1 MRSIAKVQKPCCG
14 NAKVGR
20 VYFLL
25 TYATNCKW
33 TLNPF
38 QYKDKYLTSSV
49 HSDLTHSPSTFCQ
62 WLTDLYLLGGGGG
75 NKSWERN
82 PCIFLPL
89 NISPITCTVL
99 PFLCSQ
105 QKKGPY
111 CVSGHPLTCDL
122 NTSLP
127 TSSNCPPPSAL
138 LHRFYHLQMSFNTSI
153 KNSNNKTHRILS
165 WSHSLPQIYY
175 FSTPFLSKL
184 F

>member
-1 MRSIAKVQKPCCG
+1 MDFESFPVQRHILDILCTLRS
-14 NAKVGR
+14 
-20 VYFLL
+20 Y
-25 TYATNCKW
+25 
-33 TLNPF
+33 TL
-38 QYKDKYLTSSV
+38 SI
-49 HSDLTHSPSTFCQ
+49 
-62 WLTDLYLLGGGGG
+62 YLLSVVDWSLFTGRWWG
-75 NKSWERN
+75 EQVLREE
-82 PCIFLPL
+82 PIIFLPL
-89 NISPITCTVL
+89 NISPVTCTVL
-99 PFLCSQ
+99 PFRCSQ

-138 LHRFYHLQMSFNTSI
+138 LHRSYHLQTSFNTSV

-184 F
+184 S